1 MDLLPIVSAVIVAL
15 GVVVAFLQWLTAR
28 QKAALELKDRQLKLY
43 QTVKNCVHQ
52 FSINSQRFGGE
63 LEKQFLK
70 VEDEARFLDDNLH
83 NYLEALRQEMLIVH
97 DIDKH
102 IARLQEQGKTS
113 SPTELAKLGAKRD
126 QAMNLIN
133 RFYAV
138 GQSKFTSSRPRSWLR
153 KLVKRNRPIP

>member
-1 MDLLPIVSAVIVAL
+1 MTWRMAK
-15 GVVVAFLQWLTAR
+15 
-28 QKAALELKDRQLKLY
+28 QKAALELSDRQFRLY
-43 QTVKNCVHQ
+43 ETVKNCVDQ

-70 VEDEARFLDDNLH
+70 VEDEARFLDDNLQ
-83 NYLEALRQEMLIVH
+83 NDLETLRQNILIVR
-97 DIDKH
+97 DIDKY

-133 RFYAV
+133 KFYEV
-138 GQSKFTSSRPRSWLR
+138 GHSKFTSSRP
-153 KLVKRNRPIP
+153 

>member
-1 MDLLPIVSAVIVAL
+1 MEVQWIVGAIISALLLA
-15 GVVVAFLQWLTAR
+15 VAFLQWRTAQ

-43 QTVKNCVHQ
+43 QTVKNCVDQ

-70 VEDEARFLDDNLH
+70 VEDEARFLDDNLQ
-83 NYLEALRQEMLIVH
+83 NYLETLRQNILIVR
-97 DIDKH
+97 DIDKY

-133 RFYAV
+133 KFYEV
-138 GQSKFTSSRPRSWLR
+138 GHSKFTSSRPRS
-153 KLVKRNRPIP
+153 